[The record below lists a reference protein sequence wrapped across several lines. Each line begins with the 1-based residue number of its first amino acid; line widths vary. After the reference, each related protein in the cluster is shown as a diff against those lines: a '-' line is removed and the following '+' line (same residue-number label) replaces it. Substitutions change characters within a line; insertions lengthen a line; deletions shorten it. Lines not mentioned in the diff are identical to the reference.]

1 LILSKKLKDS
11 THDKRKLPIL
21 RITNTILR
29 RLSSSMDTNFK
40 GKIQMVLASIFPIS
54 DKSGVNLKGLYNKNN
69 NNQNLDISSTPLTIP
84 VNGNNTFIDENQ
96 KILRNTNTTINK
108 YTNLSSCLINHK
120 FYRQFWI
127 LLKYL
132 SNPLKIFSNEN
143 TDILDTLESM
153 DDTTNDIVVLDD
165 DISTNKLE
173 LFLININKIILFFSK
188 NKINL
193 ADKSEAILTY
203 PKYLTSTD
211 LFDLQLN
218 DSSFRKTIL
227 LQFLIVLN
235 SFLKPVSQIQKKSF
249 ILSEREKNQV
259 NETISKI
266 YMLINSNKLNDF
278 YFKSIFID
286 EKMWEKWKETGC
298 GSYEKLFD
306 ENSLNEFEKFHLEFD
321 RKLNLQKNQI
331 YNPIKQRKLFNI
343 ENTQASSS
351 ADVNKFLDINVN
363 SNSNLEL
370 ERFNFYKNF
379 EVNYTYTSSI
389 QNENPFLGDF
399 SERVLRDNDD
409 DVEDNMK
416 ISSVDLVILF
426 FNLFF

>member
-1 LILSKKLKDS
+1 
-11 THDKRKLPIL
+11 
-21 RITNTILR
+21 
-29 RLSSSMDTNFK
+29 MDTNFK

-54 DKSGVNLKGLYNKNN
+54 DKSGVNLKGLYNRNN
-69 NNQNLDISSTPLTIP
+69 NNQALNMNINTSSASLTIELKEKI
-84 VNGNNTFIDENQ
+84 NTKDEND
-96 KILRNTNTTINK
+96 KEKSIKNPSTTINSNS
-108 YTNLSSCLINHK
+108 NLFSSTLINQK
-120 FYRQFWI
+120 FYKQFWI

-143 TDILDTLESM
+143 IDVLDTLESL
-153 DDTTNDIVVLDD
+153 DDATNDIVVLDD
-165 DISTNKLE
+165 DITTNKLE
-173 LFLININKIILFFSK
+173 LFLININKIISFFSK

-203 PKYLTSTD
+203 PKYLTSPD

-235 SFLKPVSQIQKKSF
+235 SFLKPVSQIQKKNF
-249 ILSEREKNQV
+249 ILTDREKNQI

-266 YMLINSNKLNDF
+266 YVLINSNKINDF
-278 YFKSIFID
+278 YFKSILCD
-286 EKMWEKWKETGC
+286 EKIWEKWKETGC
-298 GSYEKLFD
+298 SSYEKLFD
-306 ENSLNEFEKFHLEFD
+306 ENSSNEFEKFNIDFD
-321 RKLNLQKNQI
+321 KKFNLQKNQI

-343 ENTQASSS
+343 ENPQGSSS
-351 ADVNKFLDINVN
+351 AEINKFLDIN
-363 SNSNLEL
+363 SNTNLES
-370 ERFNFYKNF
+370 EKFNFYQNF
-379 EVNYTYTSSI
+379 EVNYSYTSSM

-416 ISSVDLVILF
+416 ISSVDPVRFFLIFCFILF
-426 FNLFF
+426 